1 MPVSSLAFV
10 AAPNPEA
17 EAARQRLAVR
27 YGEVAAE
34 KADVIVALG
43 GDGLMLRALH
53 RHMGRAVRIY
63 GMNRGSVG
71 FLMNAYTE
79 DGLHERIAKA
89 VPAVLHP
96 LRMNAVD
103 LDGKTHDGIAVNEV
117 SLLRER
123 RQAAKLKISIDGVV
137 RMPEMICDGVLVA
150 TPAGSSAYNLSA
162 HGPVIPIGAG
172 LLALT
177 PISPFRP
184 RRWRG
189 ALLPRS
195 AKVLIEVLDAANR
208 QISASADFTEI
219 RRVVQVAVR
228 EDPTLA
234 ATLLFDPEHALE
246 ERIIREQFQ
255 P

>member
-1 MPVSSLAFV
+1 MPVPALAFV

-17 EAARQRLAVR
+17 EEARKRLAAR
-27 YGEVAAE
+27 YGEVPVE

-43 GDGLMLRALH
+43 GDGLMLRTLH
-53 RHMGRAVRIY
+53 RFMGNAVTIY

-71 FLMNAYTE
+71 FLMNAYRE
-79 DGLHERIAKA
+79 DGLLERIAKA
-89 VPAVLHP
+89 TPAVLHP
-96 LRMNAVD
+96 LRMQALD
-103 LDGKTHDGIAVNEV
+103 LDGKTYDGIAINEV

-189 ALLPRS
+189 ALLPRT
-195 AKVLIEVLDAANR
+195 ATVLIEVLNADER
-208 QISASADFTEI
+208 QVSASADFTEI
-219 RRVVQVAVR
+219 RRVARVTVC
-228 EDPTLA
+228 EDRTISS
-234 ATLLFDPEHALE
+234 TLLFDPEHALE

>member
-1 MPVSSLAFV
+1 MPAPSLAFV
-10 AAPNPEA
+10 AAPMPEA
-17 EAARQRLAVR
+17 EDARRRLAAR
-27 YGEVAAE
+27 YGEVPVE

-43 GDGLMLRALH
+43 GDGLMLRTLH
-53 RHMGRAVRIY
+53 RLMGNPVPIY

-71 FLMNAYTE
+71 FLMNAYGE

-89 VPAVLHP
+89 APAVLHP
-96 LRMNAVD
+96 LRMNALD
-103 LDGKTHDGIAVNEV
+103 LDGQPHEGIAINEV

-123 RQAAKLKISIDGVV
+123 RQAAKLKISVDGVV
-137 RMPEMICDGVLVA
+137 RMPEMICDGVMVA

-189 ALLPRS
+189 ALLPHI
-195 AKVLIEVLDAANR
+195 ATVLIEVLDAANR
-208 QISASADFTEI
+208 QVSASADFTEI

-228 EDPTLA
+228 EDHTIS

>member
-1 MPVSSLAFV
+1 MPVPALAFV
-10 AAPNPEA
+10 AAPTPEA
-17 EAARQRLAVR
+17 EEARQRLAAR

-53 RHMGRAVRIY
+53 RYMGRAITIY

-71 FLMNAYTE
+71 FLMNVYGE
-79 DGLHERIAKA
+79 DGLIERIATA
-89 VPAVLHP
+89 TPAVLNP
-96 LRMNAVD
+96 LRMNALD
-103 LDGKTHDGIAVNEV
+103 LDGKVHDGIAINEV

-123 RQAAKLKISIDGVV
+123 RQAAKLRISIDGVV
-137 RMPEMICDGVLVA
+137 RMPEMICDGMMVA

-162 HGPVIPIGAG
+162 HGPVLPIGAG

-189 ALLPRS
+189 ALLPHT
-195 AKVLIEVLDAANR
+195 ATVLIEVLNADER
-208 QISASADFTEI
+208 QVSASADFTEI
-219 RRVVQVAVR
+219 RRVARVTVS
-228 EDPTLA
+228 EDRTLSS
-234 ATLLFDPEHALE
+234 TLLFDPEHALE